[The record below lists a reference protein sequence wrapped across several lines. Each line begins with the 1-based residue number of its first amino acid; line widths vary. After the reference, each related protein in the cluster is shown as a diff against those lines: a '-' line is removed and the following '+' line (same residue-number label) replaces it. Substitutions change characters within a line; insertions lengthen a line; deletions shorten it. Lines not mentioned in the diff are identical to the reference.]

1 MGVAAE
7 FSPEGTSGAD
17 LADFESAFGGV
28 FNGSE
33 GKRESAQSRF
43 TLDEEETEEEID
55 ESIGQVGGDQ
65 VAEKVPGEQT
75 QNEKINQVEVDALA
89 EIENKQKAAREKWNT
104 QKTLKELQEENRRL
118 KEEMGKA
125 PKTPF
130 EGKTGDGIIQMA
142 LAALEGNGDTPEEA
156 EDKLKGKSMKEIA
169 AIIKEELR
177 QEMEAEKSER
187 ERISA
192 EKQAEQD
199 FKAQLTKVAE
209 SQAEKFPLVAG
220 LGGVDHVYQMIVED
234 FDQKKKEF
242 GEEYATENVMK
253 ASEAMKKVNELLEN
267 NVKDALKSESVRRF
281 VMNALKDGS
290 FDQSKGNNQN
300 NGDQG
305 ASTLSNSLHR
315 KVTDPVDMRS
325 MTDEEAFEAAFNYLK

>member
-43 TLDEEETEEEID
+43 TPDEEETEEDID
-55 ESIGQVGGDQ
+55 ESVGQIGGDQ
-65 VAEKVPGEQT
+65 VTEKAPGEQT

-89 EIENKQKAAREKWNT
+89 EIENKQRLAREKWNT
-104 QKTLKELQEENRRL
+104 QKTLKELQEENKRL
-118 KEEMGKA
+118 KEEMAKA

-130 EGKTGDGIIQMA
+130 EGKTGDDIIQMA

-209 SQAEKFPLVAG
+209 SQAEKFPLVSG
-220 LGGVDHVYQMIVED
+220 LGGIDHVYQMIVED

-253 ASEAMKKVNELLEN
+253 ASEAMKKVNDLLEN